1 MPRILLLIV
10 LVWILYLII
19 KRVVT
24 SAKQEKSSTQK
35 SKNEKIVLCSQCG
48 CHVPISESLIKNN
61 QVICNN
67 PDCVDPERNN

>member
-19 KRVVT
+19 KRVVA
-24 SAKQEKSSTQK
+24 SVKQEKSNTKK
-35 SKNEKIVLCSQCG
+35 SENEKIVLCSQCG
-48 CHVPISESLIKNN
+48 CHVPISESLIKND

-67 PDCVDPERNN
+67 PACSNSERNE